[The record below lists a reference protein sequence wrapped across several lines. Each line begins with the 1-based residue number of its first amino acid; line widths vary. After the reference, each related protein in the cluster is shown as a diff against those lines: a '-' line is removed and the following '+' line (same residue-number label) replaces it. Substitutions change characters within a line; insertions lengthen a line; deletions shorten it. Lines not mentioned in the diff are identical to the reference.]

1 MNILITGASS
11 ALGQSLIKE
20 FLQKFPQA
28 WILALSRTKLNIASS
43 RVECLHHNLEKDIF
57 RRSEKFDFVIH
68 AASIVPNKA
77 GNDRDFIRINCE
89 GSLRLFQEIIFNRSA
104 SILNISSSSVYHEPS
119 STTLTENSRK
129 TQDDL
134 YGISKLK
141 FESMLTNHFKSLDLN
156 ILTCRIPVLLVK
168 NVKNNFISAW
178 VAALSNN
185 NKIKL
190 FNPND
195 LFNACVSAKDIFQFF
210 INFSQQYEK
219 KNLTCNLSSSHP
231 ISIQELALH
240 TMACFG
246 KKTGVIVQKSAEPS
260 QLISNQLA
268 IDHGFKPSSVEDSI
282 KLLFE

>member
-11 ALGQSLIKE
+11 ALGQFFIKE
-20 FLQKFPQA
+20 SLQIFPQA
-28 WILALSRTKLNIASS
+28 RILALSRTKLHIASS
-43 RVECLHHNLEKDIF
+43 RVECLRHNLEKDRF
-57 RRSEKFDFVIH
+57 KRSEKFDFVIH

-77 GNDRDFIRINCE
+77 RNDEDFIRINCD
-89 GSLRLFQEIIFNRSA
+89 GSLRLFKEIIFNRSA
-104 SILNISSSSVYHEPS
+104 SILNISSSSVYHEPAS
-119 STTLTENSRK
+119 PTLTENSLK
-129 TQDDL
+129 TKDDP

-141 FESMLTNHFKSLDLN
+141 FESMLVNHFRGLDLN

-168 NVKNNFISAW
+168 NVQNNFLADW

-190 FNPND
+190 FNPDD

-219 KNLTCNLSSSHP
+219 KNLICNLSSSHP

-240 TMACFG
+240 IMECFG
-246 KKTGVIVQKSAEPS
+246 KKTGVIVQESAEPS

-268 IDHGFKPSSVEDSI
+268 IDHGFKPSSVVDSI
-282 KLLFE
+282 KSIFE